1 LPFKIKKLALI
12 LNIETAT
19 KNCSVSISKEGKTI
33 ALKELNDGNYSHAE
47 KLHELI
53 RQVVL
58 EAKIELSDLKAIAV
72 SKGPGSYTGLRIGV
86 SAAKGL
92 CFALDIPLISV
103 NTLQS
108 LAFSISIEKGY
119 KIPLLDARRME
130 VYSQVFSDHTE
141 KIRDVFAEIIT
152 PDSFSDYL
160 NDQKV
165 YFLGDG
171 AQKCK
176 EIITHENANFIDNK
190 FPSAEEMSAI
200 SYEKFKKNEFEDVA
214 YFEPFYLKEF
224 IGGISKK

>member
-1 LPFKIKKLALI
+1 MTYI

-53 RQVVL
+53 GQVVL
-58 EAKIELSDLKAIAV
+58 EAKIALSDLKAIAV

-92 CFALDIPLISV
+92 SFALDIPLISA

-108 LAFSISIEKGY
+108 LALSVTIDKGY

-130 VYSQVFSDHTE
+130 VYSQIFNKKTE
-141 KIRDVFAEIIT
+141 KIRDVYAEIIT
-152 PDSFSDYL
+152 PESFSEYL

-165 YFLGDG
+165 YFFGDG

-176 EIITHENANFIDNK
+176 GIITHENAVFIDGR
-190 FPSAEEMSAI
+190 FPSAKEMSVI
-200 SYEKFKKNEFEDVA
+200 SYEKYLKNEFEDVA

-224 IGGISKK
+224 LGAIPKK